1 MRNGERGQAT
11 IMMALFMGLVMMGF
25 LGFALDVGY
34 FFQQKRQAQVA
45 ADAAAVA
52 AAEEYSNPSTAANA
66 QNAANAIAALNG
78 FDPNATTNPATVTLS
93 LPGSGNYATTSP
105 GAASGWVQATVTKPV
120 PAFFLRAF
128 NGTRTMNIMASAIAG
143 EGETSPTCVCLEGS
157 TGQDLNINN
166 GSLATGSACGIV
178 ANSNSSNAVAV
189 SGGSTLS
196 TLSLGTVS
204 STWNNSTNY
213 ASNVN
218 NGGSI
223 SSNTDVVT
231 GLPSPACSPP
241 MPTVPP
247 YSSCSGDPSG
257 SYQGGAS
264 FNVGPGSGAGT
275 TTNGNT
281 VCYNSMTVGSNG
293 QTVTI
298 NPGIYVINGGQLHF
312 ESGTQLGGSG
322 VFFYLANGASLVID
336 NGAHPNLSAATSG
349 TYQNILLY
357 QPSTDT
363 NALNFQ
369 GGSGTNLNGG
379 VYAPG
384 APVTIGNGSGSTFSM
399 FLVASTLT
407 ITGGATLNAPSNS
420 SLGAMDISS
429 ASLRQ

>member
-1 MRNGERGQAT
+1 
-11 IMMALFMGLVMMGF
+11 
-25 LGFALDVGY
+25 
-34 FFQQKRQAQVA
+34 
-45 ADAAAVA
+45 
-52 AAEEYSNPSTAANA
+52 
-66 QNAANAIAALNG
+66 
-78 FDPNATTNPATVTLS
+78 
-93 LPGSGNYATTSP
+93 
-105 GAASGWVQATVTKPV
+105 
-120 PAFFLRAF
+120 
-128 NGTRTMNIMASAIAG
+128 
-143 EGETSPTCVCLEGS
+143 
-157 TGQDLNINN
+157 
-166 GSLATGSACGIV
+166 
-178 ANSNSSNAVAV
+178 
-189 SGGSTLS
+189 
-196 TLSLGTVS
+196 
-204 STWNNSTNY
+204 
-213 ASNVN
+213 
-218 NGGSI
+218 
-223 SSNTDVVT
+223 
-231 GLPSPACSPP
+231 
-241 MPTVPP
+241 
-247 YSSCSGDPSG
+247 
-257 SYQGGAS
+257 
-264 FNVGPGSGAGT
+264 
-275 TTNGNT
+275 
-281 VCYNSMTVGSNG
+281 MTVGSNG